1 MKSNKLRSPVFI
13 FFFFLAVLLAFLLL
27 GYKAYG
33 ETVDFLKAKQFA
45 LDPLLDFLKASGIGL
60 WLTLGGILFL
70 ICFFTGV
77 FAKSRPVILLS
88 SLFCLLVF
96 LASGVVLLFG
106 TNFDTYNTTLLSL
119 DYWKSAF
126 TSGFAGLSVPCL
138 LIGYVLT
145 FLFAFLMVCLRYE
158 KSRSAFSVV
167 IGILAFVFGL
177 AGTALSLPYKQLID
191 NPETLKELDVIFNL
205 LAYFAPALMGIAT
218 LGLACYRPK
227 QIPVELAAEPKVV
240 RI

>member
-13 FFFFLAVLLAFLLL
+13 FFFFLAVLLSFLLL
-27 GYKAYG
+27 GYQAY
-33 ETVDFLKAKQFA
+33 EQTVDFVNAKNFA
-45 LDPLLDFLKASGIGL
+45 LDPLLDFLKSSGVVLG
-60 WLTLGGILFL
+60 LTLGGLLFL

-96 LASGVVLLFG
+96 LASGVVFLFG
-106 TNFDTYNTTLLSL
+106 SNFDSYNTSLLSL
-119 DYWKSAF
+119 DYWKAAF
-126 TSGFAGLSVPCL
+126 TSGFAGLSDPCL
-138 LIGYVLT
+138 LIGYALT

-158 KSRSAFSVV
+158 KSRSSFSVV

-177 AGTALSLPYKQLID
+177 AGTALSLPYKELID
-191 NPETLKELDVIFNL
+191 NPQVLKEIDGVFSL
-205 LAYFAPALMGIAT
+205 LSYFAPALMGIAV

-227 QIPVELAAEPKVV
+227 QIPVELASEPNVV